1 MKVPMC
7 PICETTHWGLGAC
20 PSFAKAPKAERA
32 KKAAVTI
39 KTSEAVTEIKPVT
52 KSKRGGKRPGAGRK
66 PIGERAIPVRQ
77 RVAMYRANKR
87 AEKL

>member
-1 MKVPMC
+1 MKAPMC
-7 PICETTHWGLGAC
+7 PICGEAHWGLGQC
-20 PSFAKAPKAERA
+20 PEFATEPKVERA
-32 KKAAVTI
+32 KKAV
-39 KTSEAVTEIKPVT
+39 EAVTEIKPVTKSKPAT